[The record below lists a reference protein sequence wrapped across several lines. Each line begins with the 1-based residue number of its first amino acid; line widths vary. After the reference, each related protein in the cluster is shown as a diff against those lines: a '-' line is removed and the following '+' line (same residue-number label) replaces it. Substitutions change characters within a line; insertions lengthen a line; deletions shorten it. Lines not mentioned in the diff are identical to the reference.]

1 MEQITYIKT
10 GDYYIPNLKLPEGNR
25 PIGRWGR
32 MHRDYL
38 KGYRPVVF
46 NQLVLS
52 GNLWSYLADINVQA
66 QQRMEV
72 LVKQMMSSEGV
83 TEELKEVQ
91 GPKFNFYPTYTWL
104 GKNAERLVLN
114 RINEYYDSKQGI
126 DYYYGSAFVANQ
138 YDLGSFGAYVSS
150 PVGGRSVVPIESAL
164 SSRRTHKLG
173 PIPQEN
179 DM

>member
-1 MEQITYIKT
+1 MEQITYIKI

-83 TEELKEVQ
+83 TEELKETNQ
-91 GPKFNFYPTYTWL
+91 MEWIRRMNSIRSKS
-104 GKNAERLVLN
+104 EELVLSEL
-114 RINEYYDSKQGI
+114 IY
-126 DYYYGSAFVANQ
+126 
-138 YDLGSFGAYVSS
+138 
-150 PVGGRSVVPIESAL
+150 
-164 SSRRTHKLG
+164 T
-173 PIPQEN
+173 
-179 DM
+179 